1 MLVRR
6 LPHLVGLLLCL
17 LWAAPSQ
24 AAEDVVVQGT
34 TDIRDA
40 GLLDDVI
47 VPGFEAAYPQY
58 NLQYIAV
65 GTGQAL
71 TNARNG
77 QGDAVLTHAAPLE
90 AQFVADGYSAEPFG
104 RAIFYSDYVILG
116 PQSDPAGVFSGAAH
130 NAAHAFELI
139 AAAGTSGAANFVSR
153 GDNSGTNVAE
163 EQIWNR
169 TTGVTLCDVATG
181 RKRPYSQTGP
191 CTGGTERA
199 WYHRAGLGQAQTVQ
213 LADQCPFTGGNC
225 YEMTDRGTFNRLV
238 ATGAISNLK
247 VVSDRNDASAPGGKD
262 LLVNSF
268 HAYAVNPA
276 KFSQGTI
283 DQTGATA
290 FLDYLTSRDFQSRL
304 ASYANTSNPAFFASA
319 APTITG
325 TLPAEVT
332 AGQPLS
338 IDGTVSNNT
347 PGTPALGSVAVQLF
361 AAGTGLGEPGAV
373 ASTTTA
379 SDGSYTLGFTP
390 TRSGLYSL
398 QTPQITETV
407 IPGTPPFGDILQPG
421 NLTLGNVTVSS
432 TISLDAVKAKPR
444 KLRVKGVVAPES
456 GRSDPKLV
464 LLGKRKGG
472 GKGKPG
478 FRKLG
483 TAELSQSGA
492 GFSKRFEIR
501 PGRYKI
507 QVRYE
512 DPGIVESATSDARGV
527 KVPKG

>member
-1 MLVRR
+1 MLARR
-6 LPHLVGLLLCL
+6 SSIVLAMLLALLC
-17 LWAAPSQ
+17 ATPSQ
-24 AAEDVVVQGT
+24 AAEDVVIQGT

-90 AQFVADGYSAEPFG
+90 AQFVADGYSAEPYG

-116 PQSDPAGVFSGAAH
+116 PQSDPAGVLSGAAH
-130 NAAHAFELI
+130 NAAHALELI
-139 AAAGTSGAANFVSR
+139 AAAGGSGTANFVSR

-191 CTGGTERA
+191 CTGGTEQG

-213 LADQCPFTGGNC
+213 LADQCPFSGGNC

-238 ATGAISNLK
+238 STGAITNLK
-247 VVSDRNDASAPGGKD
+247 VVSDRNDAAAPGGKD

-276 KFSQGTI
+276 KFSPGTI

-290 FLDYLTSRDFQSRL
+290 FLDFLTSRDFQSRL
-304 ASYANTSNPAFFASA
+304 ASYPNQSDPAFFASA

-325 TLPAEVT
+325 SLPAEVT
-332 AGQPLS
+332 AGQPLTIS
-338 IDGTVSNNT
+338 GSVSNNT
-347 PGTPALGSVAVQLF
+347 PGTPALGSVGVQLF
-361 AAGTGLGEPGAV
+361 ATGPSLGDPGAV

-379 SDGSYTLGFTP
+379 ADGSYSLGFSP
-390 TRSGLYSL
+390 VRSGLYSL

-421 NLTLGNVTVSS
+421 NLTLGNVTVRS
-432 TISLDAVKAKPR
+432 TITLDSAKAKPG
-444 KLRVKGVVAPES
+444 KVRVKGEIAPDS
-456 GRSDPKLV
+456 GRSDPKLI
-464 LLGKRKGG
+464 LLGKRKG

-483 TAELSQSGA
+483 SAGLGQTGSG
-492 GFSKRFEIR
+492 FNKRFDVR
-501 PGRYKI
+501 PGRYRV
-507 QVRYE
+507 QVRYS
-512 DPGIVESATSDARGV
+512 DLGIVESATSDALRV
-527 KVPKG
+527 KVPKD

>member
-1 MLVRR
+1 MFARR
-6 LPHLVGLLLCL
+6 AGLIVALLASMAFASPAL
-17 LWAAPSQ
+17 AVD
-24 AAEDVVVQGT
+24 DVVVQGT

-116 PQSDPAGVFSGAAH
+116 PQSDPAGVLSGAAH
-130 NAAHAFELI
+130 NAAHALELI
-139 AAAGTSGAANFVSR
+139 AAAGTSGTANFVSR

-163 EQIWNR
+163 EQIWSR

-181 RKRPYSQTGP
+181 RKRPYSQTGV
-191 CTGGTERA
+191 CTGGSERA

-213 LADQCPFTGGNC
+213 LADQCTFSGGNC
-225 YEMTDRGTFNRLV
+225 YEMADRGTFNRLV

-283 DQTGATA
+283 DRAGATA
-290 FLDYLTSRDFQSRL
+290 FLDYLTSRDFQNRL
-304 ASYANTSNPAFFASA
+304 ASYPNTSNPAFFASA

-325 TLPAEVT
+325 SLPDRVT
-332 AGQPLS
+332 AGQQLT
-338 IDGTVSNNT
+338 IAGAISNNT

-379 SDGSYTLGFTP
+379 ADGSYSLSFTP
-390 TRSGLYSL
+390 LRSGLYSL

-421 NLTLGNVTVSS
+421 ALTLGNVTVSS
-432 TISLDAVKAKPR
+432 TISLDSVRAKPGR
-444 KLRVKGVVAPES
+444 LRVKGAASPET
-456 GRSDPKLV
+456 GRSDPQVV
-464 LLGKRKGG
+464 LLGKRKG
-472 GKGKPG
+472 KSK

-483 TAELSQSGA
+483 TAELSQSGS
-492 GFSKRFEIR
+492 GFSKRFDVK

-512 DPGIVESATSDARGV
+512 DPGIVEPATSDARGV
-527 KVPKG
+527 KVPKD